1 MKYTILHADDDTLFS
16 RIVKQIL
23 QQNGFD
29 VHSVYDGEEAWSL
42 FNQLNFDS
50 CLLDIMMPGLNGIDL
65 GERIRRVNKEII
77 IVYLSGEDPA
87 MIAGEAF
94 GRGGGNGYFVK
105 TFNLRKLSDIL
116 HLYLRISHYH
126 NN

>member
-16 RIVKQIL
+16 CIVKQIL
-23 QQNGFD
+23 QQGGFE
-29 VHSVYDGEEAWSL
+29 VHSVYDGEQAWAL
-42 FNQLNFDS
+42 FNQMNFHS

-65 GERIRRVNKEII
+65 GERIRKANKEVT

-87 MIAGEAF
+87 VIASEAL

-116 HLYLRISHYH
+116 NLYLKLSHYH